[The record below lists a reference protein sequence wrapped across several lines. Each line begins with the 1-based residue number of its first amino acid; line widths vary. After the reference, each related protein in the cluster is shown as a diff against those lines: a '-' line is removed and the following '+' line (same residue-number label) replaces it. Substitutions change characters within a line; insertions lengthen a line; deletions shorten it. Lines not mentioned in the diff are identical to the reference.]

1 MHSFFSAKSS
11 ANRQPHYEEYDDDDD
26 DDQYES
32 TDGSISSYEDSDSGS
47 DSRFPPRG
55 PSRQDSRQLGPAG
68 ISSSRPQMLG
78 PAPAEQRS
86 SYASMGRQAPPQL
99 TRSPASHAL
108 QQPVPEWG
116 VREPTQRYQNSGVA
130 SGFDNSQIRSSIST
144 KSDRNPFVAEPI
156 LPNHRSVA
164 ERNFSIPRKP
174 VNKPG
179 KRILIAVFGMTGTGK
194 TSFIKT
200 LAGEAASRLRT
211 GHDLESCTQEIETVD
226 FPLDG
231 HDVTLVDTPGFDDS
245 KRSDT
250 EILTL
255 IADWLAGS
263 DKGDTLL
270 SGIIYL
276 HRISDVRMSGS
287 SFKNL
292 RMFRK
297 LCGTENMSKVCL
309 LTTMWDKVTPQDGSA
324 KETELK
330 GQGFWGSMIAGG
342 CSIRR
347 HDRGINSARD
357 VVRSMLVN
365 EPTTI
370 KLQKEL
376 FSGKELI
383 DTDAGVFI
391 NEEILKLQKQ
401 HEEELNGLKE
411 EMGSEMAQSNRKL
424 QAQLEAEYAKIV
436 SEMKQREKQ
445 REKLAQTRIIDFERR
460 LQDVTNKNQKY
471 ESELRVSA
479 AKERELRIIAERDRE
494 QAEQALKRSSSARQR
509 ELRMAA
515 ARERDEF
522 EQEAR
527 GRERFGP
534 VRDRGGYEEH
544 PHRREAEGDPGR
556 PNIVKARRN
565 SAPEPYQGPTWS
577 ETKRKRDNHNGRPY
591 KTFQCYVPKTF
602 GSSGCGR
609 PFDVVNPMPGKVQC
623 CYCRKN
629 WTIWGQG
636 RLR

>member
-1 MHSFFSAKSS
+1 MPSFFSAKSS

-32 TDGSISSYEDSDSGS
+32 TDDSMSSYEDSDSGS
-47 DSRFPPRG
+47 DSRFSPRG
-55 PSRQDSRQLGPAG
+55 PSRQESRQLGPAG

-78 PAPAEQRS
+78 LAPAEQRS
-86 SYASMGRQAPPQL
+86 SYGNIGWQAPPQL

-116 VREPTQRYQNSGVA
+116 VREPTQRYQNSDVA
-130 SGFDNSQIRSSIST
+130 SGLDNSQIRSTIST
-144 KSDRNPFVAEPI
+144 KSDRNPFLAESI
-156 LPNHRSVA
+156 LPNHRSVP

-276 HRISDVRMSGS
+276 HRISDVTR
-287 SFKNL
+287 
-292 RMFRK
+292 
-297 LCGTENMSKVCL
+297 
-309 LTTMWDKVTPQDGSA
+309 QDGSA

-401 HEEELNGLKE
+401 QEELNGLKE

-436 SEMKQREKQ
+436 SQMEQREKQ
-445 REKLAQTRIIDFERR
+445 REKLAQTRITDFERR
-460 LQDVTNKNQKY
+460 LQDVTNKNKIN
-471 ESELRVSA
+471 ESELRASA
-479 AKERELRIIAERDRE
+479 AKERELRTIAERDRE
-494 QAEQALKRSSSARQR
+494 QAEQALKWSSSARQR
-509 ELRMAA
+509 EPRMAA

-527 GRERFGP
+527 ERERFGP

-544 PHRREAEGDPGR
+544 PRRRETEGDPGR

-577 ETKRKRDNHNGRPY
+577 ETKRKRDSHNGRPY